1 MSPQA
6 KKRTLIA
13 ACGLLVTVLASRVF
27 YFQDLFFALLLFAGV
42 FFILLLLACMVA
54 GVWMLYEKAVTDLAR
69 WTVKQ
74 GHGALLPL
82 RTMLLDEAPTIS
94 RTDGSASAPAH
105 TLFYLF
111 GNSLRPL
118 LRSLR
123 QVLSHFRA
131 DAERAAKHLRLLLK
145 HSRSLLGKVKPLPQV
160 ALEAQLLSQ
169 QSSESPFR

>member
-27 YFQDLFFALLLFAGV
+27 YLQELFFALLLFAGAFSV
-42 FFILLLLACMVA
+42 LLLLACIVTM
-54 GVWMLYEKAVTDLAR
+54 VWMLYVKAVMFLAA

-74 GHGALLPL
+74 GHRALLPL
-82 RTMLLDEAPTIS
+82 RTILDEAPTIS
-94 RTDGSASAPAH
+94 QTAGVASAPRH

-111 GNSLRPL
+111 GNSLRSL

-123 QVLSHFRA
+123 QDASHFRA
-131 DAERAAKHLRLLLK
+131 DAERAVKHLRLLLK
-145 HSRSLLGKVKPLPQV
+145 HS
-160 ALEAQLLSQ
+160 
-169 QSSESPFR
+169 

>member
-42 FFILLLLACMVA
+42 FFILLLLACIVA

-105 TLFYLF
+105 
-111 GNSLRPL
+111 NSLRPCCD
-118 LRSLR
+118 RSGR
-123 QVLSHFRA
+123 FYRTSAPTPNVPPSICGFC
-131 DAERAAKHLRLLLK
+131 
-145 HSRSLLGKVKPLPQV
+145 
-160 ALEAQLLSQ
+160 
-169 QSSESPFR
+169 